1 MSAKRTESVERA
13 MSILLAFTTENSK
26 LTLTELAHET
36 GLHKSTVLRLTNSLT
51 LYGFMQRDS
60 TGKFS
65 VGPSVWQ
72 LGLLFRKDF
81 LSREVLKPGLLRLVE
96 VSGETASFYV
106 RAGDQRVCLYRENS
120 PNVVRVHAEEGIRL
134 NLTTGASGLVLRH
147 FSGEDTERADEI
159 NENGTAHSVGETL
172 PDISSIAT
180 PVFSSA
186 GDLLGALTI
195 SGVRSRFDRAAR
207 DRAVPV
213 LEEVARSLP
222 V

>member
-1 MSAKRTESVERA
+1 MAAKRIESVERA
-13 MSILLAFTTENSK
+13 MSVLLAFTTENSK

-60 TGKFS
+60 SGKFS

-120 PNVVRVHAEEGIRL
+120 PKVVRVHAEEGIRL

-147 FSGEDTERADEI
+147 FSGEDTGREDEF
-159 NENGTAHSVGETL
+159 NAKGTVHAVGQTI

-180 PVFSSA
+180 PVFSRT
-186 GDLLGALTI
+186 GDLLGALAI

>member
-81 LSREVLKPGLLRLVE
+81 LSREVLKPGLQRLVE